1 MRGFMNTL
9 FRQPAPAPGCLFVH
23 VPKCAGTSVRAMIEE
38 IAAERLVLDY
48 DSYFRM
54 EQDKRCTPILGN
66 LLRPETVPDGKIIY
80 GHYFPV
86 KYLGDGTAPA
96 AGQPALVTI
105 LRDPFSRLVSHY
117 DFWKTQIQDTGHYL
131 WRKMHEQD
139 WSLEQFAL
147 SPEMQNFYSQHFS
160 QISIGRFAYIGIS
173 ENIDESIRNC
183 FDVIGLRSAM
193 QTRHDNRKAGKDER
207 TIDPGLRRAVEEF
220 HAQDYLIYN
229 YAVARFHSGAA

>member
-1 MRGFMNTL
+1 MNTL

-86 KYLGDGTAPA
+86 KYLT
-96 AGQPALVTI
+96 
-105 LRDPFSRLVSHY
+105 
-117 DFWKTQIQDTGHYL
+117 
-131 WRKMHEQD
+131 
-139 WSLEQFAL
+139 
-147 SPEMQNFYSQHFS
+147 
-160 QISIGRFAYIGIS
+160 
-173 ENIDESIRNC
+173 
-183 FDVIGLRSAM
+183 
-193 QTRHDNRKAGKDER
+193 
-207 TIDPGLRRAVEEF
+207 
-220 HAQDYLIYN
+220 
-229 YAVARFHSGAA
+229 